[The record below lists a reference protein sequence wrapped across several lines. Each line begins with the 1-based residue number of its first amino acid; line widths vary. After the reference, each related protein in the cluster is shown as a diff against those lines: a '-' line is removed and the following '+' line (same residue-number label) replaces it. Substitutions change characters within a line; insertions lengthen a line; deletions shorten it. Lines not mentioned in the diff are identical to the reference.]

1 MGEKCY
7 FISEASKL
15 VGVEAHVLRYWEE
28 QLELPIKRNEMG
40 HRYYIEEDIRLMQSI
55 KQIMEKGI
63 QLRAVKM
70 ILPGLMEHREDILME
85 LTGAVLEPLGAPEK
99 GSGQEVAASQEESSG
114 FGYEE
119 EGAWRSSGQRAEEEN
134 AEKENAEGRDTK
146 RRDTEIRDTDRKET
160 ETAESEEWE
169 NRSAEGDDRSWMDGI
184 DGSNLTEDY
193 LEEEEAGD
201 SIDPIKYQ
209 ENGEDDMVAVR
220 AEAVQEVLEGGRELA
235 ADRQEV
241 VESSRE
247 MRMLQF
253 QEIMSNLIGQ
263 ALQRNNAELAAA
275 TSEHV
280 AERVIKEMDYQMRV
294 RDSQE
299 EERYKK
305 LDETIRSL
313 QKSRAGKRFR
323 RGKH

>member
-85 LTGAVLEPLGAPEK
+85 LTGAVPEPLSVPEK
-99 GSGQEVAASQEESSG
+99 EDGQEVAASQEEAVE
-114 FGYEE
+114 FPYEE
-119 EGAWRSSGQRAEEEN
+119 PSR
-134 AEKENAEGRDTK
+134 T
-146 RRDTEIRDTDRKET
+146 
-160 ETAESEEWE
+160 EEWME
-169 NRSAEGDDRSWMDGI
+169 ETIGGDYTGGGSEADYPDGEEV
-184 DGSNLTEDY
+184 NHMAATED
-193 LEEEEAGD
+193 
-201 SIDPIKYQ
+201 Q
-209 ENGEDDMVAVR
+209 ESGEDDMEAVR
-220 AEAVQEVLEGGRELA
+220 TEVVEELLEGGRELA

-275 TSEHV
+275 TSDHV